1 MKKQASFFTG
11 PMGKL
16 GDVSFGYRLVAAVQ
30 DGDSFFKN
38 VLDNRQ
44 VIHPS
49 FQMVY
54 KNTVVRL
61 AFDYQHLE
69 HIPNANNFLTPT
81 GELYTGAGRDE
92 AYFLKGTM
100 EDFHRRGVRFIAIQK
115 LSENWDMKIA
125 ATRWWFSRL
134 GSVIFPDATLKIYL
148 TASARHR
155 AERRHK
161 QLISK
166 GNSATLKDIQQDL
179 EARDARD
186 TSRLVAPLKPAEHAK
201 LLDNSDLSIEK
212 SIHQVLDWWQSTR
225 PF

>member
-1 MKKQASFFTG
+1 MLTTSKRPLTKSQYTITTRINEHGIYRGEVDFTG

-81 GELYTGAGRDE
+81 ESSIPVQG
-92 AYFLKGTM
+92 
-100 EDFHRRGVRFIAIQK
+100 
-115 LSENWDMKIA
+115 
-125 ATRWWFSRL
+125 ATRPIFSR
-134 GSVIFPDATLKIYL
+134 ARWKISIVAAC
-148 TASARHR
+148 ASLR
-155 AERRHK
+155 
-161 QLISK
+161 
-166 GNSATLKDIQQDL
+166 
-179 EARDARD
+179 
-186 TSRLVAPLKPAEHAK
+186 SR
-201 LLDNSDLSIEK
+201 S
-212 SIHQVLDWWQSTR
+212 
-225 PF
+225 